1 METTN
6 KEVAAILFGLMVVIA
21 CCADAQTICNMTY
34 ADVMACKPAATP
46 PNPPPPTSVCCAG
59 LSHAD
64 LKCFCKYKNSTIL
77 PSIGVDPKL
86 AMELPSKCNLP
97 HPPTC

>member
-1 METTN
+1 MVAIN
-6 KEVAAILFGLMVVIA
+6 KKVVVILFGLVVAIA

-34 ADVMACKPAATP
+34 VDLMACKPAAMP
-46 PNPPPPTSVCCAG
+46 PNPPLPTNMCCAG
-59 LSHAD
+59 VSHAD
-64 LKCFCKYKNSTIL
+64 LKCFCKYKKSTIL

-86 AMELPSKCNLP
+86 AMELPGKCNLP